1 MSRTILLLGGYGNAG
16 VRIARLLLRETDA
29 RVIVAGR
36 SAAQASLIA
45 DRLNRETGDQ
55 RVSSLLV
62 DAADS
67 RLVRR
72 ALEGVDLLVNAS
84 STVRWTETV
93 AQAALGAR
101 VDWYDIQPSHH
112 KLAYLRS
119 IRDFIEGAGLC
130 FITEGGF
137 HPGLPAVLVR
147 FAATFLDRL
156 QRATVG
162 MAFSVDWSGLD
173 LSPGTVAEFV
183 EELTAYRSLAFD
195 HGTWVRRPWWRARK
209 LDFGSPLGVRQVVPA
224 FAAELEEL
232 PATHG
237 SLVELGLW
245 IAGFNWFV
253 DWVGF
258 GLGSLALRSFGQ
270 RAVRPVGRTIWWGL
284 RRFSRPP
291 WGAVILVEAGGW
303 KKGRLVGVRGVVS
316 HRDAY
321 DLTAVPAVAT
331 ILQYLDGPVR
341 RSGLWLQGLVVDPR
355 RFMADLERL
364 GATVEYGLQVQTGGG
379 SAGPASGDPRI
390 G

>member
-1 MSRTILLLGGYGNAG
+1 MNRTILLLGGYGNAG
-16 VRIARLLLRETDA
+16 GRIARLLLRETA
-29 RVIVAGR
+29 VRLLIAGR
-36 SAAQASLIA
+36 SAARARLVA
-45 DRLNRETGDQ
+45 DRLNREVGDE
-55 RVSSLLV
+55 RASALLV
-62 DAADS
+62 DVAEP
-67 RLVRR
+67 RLIRR
-72 ALEGVDLLVNAS
+72 ALDGVDLLVNAA
-84 STVRWTETV
+84 STARWTEGV
-93 AQAALGAR
+93 AEATLDAR

-112 KLAYLRS
+112 KLAYLQS
-119 IRDFIEGAGLC
+119 IREFIEGAGSC

-162 MAFSVDWSGLD
+162 MAFNLDWSALD
-173 LSPGTVAEFV
+173 PSRGTVEEFV
-183 EELTAYRSLAFD
+183 EEVAAHRSQTFD
-195 HGTWVRRPWWRARK
+195 HGKWLRQPWWRTRK
-209 LDFGSPLGVRQVVPA
+209 LDFASPLGLRQTVPA
-224 FAAELEEL
+224 AAPELEEL
-232 PATHG
+232 PG
-237 SLVELGLW
+237 LYPSLVELGLW

-258 GLGSLALRSFGQ
+258 GLGSLALKALGR
-270 RAVRPVGRTIWWGL
+270 RAVRPVGGTIWWGL

-316 HRDAY
+316 HPDAY

-331 ILQYLDGPVR
+331 ILQYLDGSVR
-341 RSGLWLQGLVVDPR
+341 RPGLWLQGLVVDPR

-364 GATVEYGLQVQTGGG
+364 GAAVEYGLQVQTGGG
-379 SAGPASGDPRI
+379 GAAPTAGDPRV

>member
-36 SAAQASLIA
+36 SAAQASLVA
-45 DRLNRETGDQ
+45 DRLNREAGD
-55 RVSSLLV
+55 RRASARLV
-62 DAADS
+62 DAAEP

-72 ALEGVDLLVNAS
+72 ALDGVDLLVNAA
-84 STVRWTETV
+84 STVRWTEGV
-93 AQAALGAR
+93 AEAALDAR

-119 IRDFIEGAGLC
+119 IRESIEGAGCC

-156 QRATVG
+156 QRATLG
-162 MAFSVDWSGLD
+162 MAFSLDWSALD
-173 LSPGTVAEFV
+173 LSQGTAEEFV
-183 EELTAYRSLAFD
+183 GELTAHRSLTFD
-195 HGTWVRRPWWRARK
+195 HGTWVRQPWWRSRK
-209 LDFGSPLGVRQVVPA
+209 LDFGSPVGVRQTVPA
-224 FAAELEEL
+224 MAAELEEL
-232 PATHG
+232 PRIHG

-258 GLGSLALRSFGQ
+258 GVGSVALRVFGD
-270 RAVRPVGRTIWWGL
+270 RAVWPVGRTIWWGL
-284 RRFSRPP
+284 
-291 WGAVILVEAGGW
+291 
-303 KKGRLVGVRGVVS
+303 GVVS

-321 DLTAVPAVAT
+321 DLTAVPAAAT
-331 ILQYLDGPVR
+331 ILQYLDGSVR
-341 RSGLWLQGLVVDPR
+341 RPGLWLQGLVVDPR

-379 SAGPASGDPRI
+379 SAGPTSGNARAE
-390 G
+390 